1 MTLRE
6 IIEKVDRLKPNQYEE
21 TDKVDWVNELEGKL
35 IEEVFSRGIDYAEY
49 VPADFTGYKW
59 ETDADKVLLVP
70 NQFSDIY
77 IKYLFAQID
86 FHNAEFT
93 RYNNSTMMFN
103 AVYDEFAAYWRRNHI
118 PRQPASLN
126 PI

>member
-6 IIEKVDRLKPNQYEE
+6 IIERVDRLKPNQYEE
-21 TDKVDWVNELEGKL
+21 TDKVAWVNELEGKL
-35 IEEVFSRGIDYAEY
+35 IEEVFGKAVDSAEY
-49 VPADFTGYKW
+49 VPLEFTGYDW
-59 ETDADKVLLVP
+59 GTDADTVLLVP
-70 NQFSDIY
+70 NQFCDIY
-77 IKYLFAQID
+77 VKYLFAQID

-103 AVYDEFAAYWRRNHI
+103 AVYDEFAAYWRRNHM
-118 PRQPASLN
+118 PRQSASLR